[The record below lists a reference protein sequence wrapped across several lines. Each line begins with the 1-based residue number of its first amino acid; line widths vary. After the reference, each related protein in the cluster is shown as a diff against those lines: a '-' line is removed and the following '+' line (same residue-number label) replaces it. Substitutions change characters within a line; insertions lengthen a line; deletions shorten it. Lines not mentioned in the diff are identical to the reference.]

1 MAQLTAALAR
11 ACAIVWRVGV
21 FVLVWGALLAGFL
34 VPLGQRLRVWEQVH
48 PLRVR
53 LYADLAGALTILAA
67 TWLATH
73 FLDHRPFVT
82 IGLAPRRLARHL
94 SLGVAAGTCWV
105 GVSLGVAW
113 LGGWL
118 AYRPGQVFSWPAL
131 LGAGVALVL
140 NVLTQQLLLCGY
152 VLQTIRSRAGVPV
165 AIVLAAALF
174 MGLHAGA
181 YRGAWLP
188 AMNVLLAGLLF
199 CTAYQLTAQ
208 LWLAI
213 GMHVVWN
220 YTLGPLLGLTV
231 SGTQRLDSGWRVFE
245 LAGPS
250 WLTGGAFGLE
260 GGLIATITTGLTLA
274 VVTVALRRR
283 SGAAMATRSVSTAN

>member
-1 MAQLTAALAR
+1 MGRPTAVLAR
-11 ACAIVWRVGV
+11 VWAIVWRVGV

-34 VPLGQRLRVWEQVH
+34 VPLGPRLRVWEQVH

-53 LYADLAGALTILAA
+53 LYADLAGAVTILAA
-67 TWLATH
+67 TWLAMH
-73 FLDHRPFVT
+73 FFDHRPFVT

-94 SLGVAAGTCWV
+94 SLGVASGTGWV

-118 AYRPGQVFSWPAL
+118 AYRPGQVFSWWAL

-152 VLQTIRSRAGVPV
+152 VLQTIRSRAGAPV
-165 AIVLAAALF
+165 AMVLAAALF

-188 AMNVLLAGLLF
+188 AVNVLVAGLLF
-199 CTAYQLTAQ
+199 CTAYQLTGQ
-208 LWLAI
+208 LWFPI

-220 YTLGPLLGLTV
+220 YTLGPLLGLRV
-231 SGTQRLDSGWRVFE
+231 SGSAHLGSGWRVFN

-260 GGLIATITTGLTLA
+260 GGLIVTITTGLTLV